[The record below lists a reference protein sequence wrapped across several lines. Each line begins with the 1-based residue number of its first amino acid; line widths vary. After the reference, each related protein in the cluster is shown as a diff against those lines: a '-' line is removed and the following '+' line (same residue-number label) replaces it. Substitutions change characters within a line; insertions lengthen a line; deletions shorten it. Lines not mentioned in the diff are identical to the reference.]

1 MQKMWAGNK
10 LPKRFFVHGKNTS
23 YLAGCAGT
31 GIGDAYCCRIMVIP
45 TLLNQSADDSNK
57 IEATKA
63 SETEYTD
70 SSTVTDPSVAT
81 EPKICRL

>member
-57 IEATKA
+57 LEAKM
-63 SETEYTD
+63 YTQYLLD
-70 SSTVTDPSVAT
+70 DGYNLNPVTYNNPI
-81 EPKICRL
+81 P